1 MDGTGNNTRVT
12 LVVGAT
18 GAAASRVLERGRTIP
33 GETVIGLS
41 RHRPPG
47 DELWLAADLDD
58 APRLAEALATRPD
71 ISRIV
76 YASRA
81 PHDETGVEDVPAN
94 LRMLRNLV
102 DAAEASLPRLAHI
115 HVIHGAK
122 WYGMHLGPYR
132 TPAREDDPRHK
143 PPNFYYD
150 QQDFLAERQRGKAW
164 SWSASRP
171 NFVLDVAPGRAR
183 NMVST
188 LGAYAAIC
196 RELDEPFDF
205 PGWSS
210 TWNALHEV
218 TDARLLAEGVLWMLG
233 EPRCANRAF
242 NMTNGDA
249 FRWCDLW
256 AFLAEQFGCRPGGV
270 AGRYMT
276 LWGADKA
283 EVWERIRARH
293 GLALPLEQVAS
304 WAFFDFFMGMNYD
317 VLCSMTA
324 AREAGFTGF
333 VNSWKMFAEQIAAY
347 REARILPPI

>member
-1 MDGTGNNTRVT
+1 MDNTRVT
-12 LVVGAT
+12 LIVGAT
-18 GAAASRVLERGRTIP
+18 GAAASRILERGRAQP
-33 GETVIGLS
+33 GQTLVGLS
-41 RHRPPG
+41 RRRPPG
-47 DELWLAADLDD
+47 EEAWIAADLED

-81 PHDETGVEDVPAN
+81 PHGETGVEDVPGN

-102 DAAEASLPRLAHI
+102 DAAEASLPRLAHV
-115 HVIHGAK
+115 HLIHGAK
-122 WYGMHLGPYR
+122 WYGMHLGAYR
-132 TPAREDDPRHK
+132 TPSREDDPRHP

-150 QQDFLAERQRGKAW
+150 QQDFIAERQRGKAW
-164 SWSASRP
+164 VWSTSRP

-188 LGAYAAIC
+188 LGAYAALC

-205 PGWSS
+205 PGTPD
-210 TWNALHEV
+210 TWGALHEV
-218 TDARLLAEGVLWMLG
+218 TDATFLAEGVLWMLG

-256 AFLAEQFGCRPGGV
+256 PFLAAQFGCRPGGV
-270 AGRYMT
+270 NVRSMT
-276 LWGADKA
+276 LWSAGKEA
-283 EVWERIRARH
+283 VWERIRARH
-293 GLALPLEQVAS
+293 GLALPLDQVAS
-304 WAFFDFFMGMNYD
+304 WAFFDFFMGMDYD

-324 AREAGFTGF
+324 AREAGFQGF
-333 VNSWKMFAEQIAAY
+333 VNSWTMFSGQIEGYRAAG
-347 REARILPPI
+347 ILPPR

>member
-1 MDGTGNNTRVT
+1 MENARVT
-12 LVVGAT
+12 LIVGAT
-18 GAAASRVLERGRTIP
+18 GAAASRILERGRAMP
-33 GETVIGLS
+33 GETLVGLS
-41 RHRPPG
+41 RNKPDG
-47 DELWLAADLDD
+47 DDLWLTADLDD
-58 APRLAEALATRPD
+58 VQRLTEALATRPD

-81 PHDETGVEDVPAN
+81 PHGETGVEDVPGN

-102 DAAEASLPRLAHI
+102 DAAEASLPRLAHL
-115 HVIHGAK
+115 HLIHGAK
-122 WYGMHLGPYR
+122 WYGMHIGRYR
-132 TPAREDDPRHK
+132 TPAREDDPRHM

-150 QQDFLAERQRGKAW
+150 QQDFIAERQRGKAW
-164 SWSASRP
+164 SWSTSRP

-196 RELDEPFDF
+196 RELDVPFDF
-205 PGWSS
+205 PGRPG

-218 TDARLLAEGVLWMLG
+218 TDAKLLAEGVLWMLG

-256 AFLAEQFGCRPGGV
+256 AFLAEQFGCRPGV
-270 AGRYMT
+270 VRTMSMAHWMAG
-276 LWGADKA
+276 KE

-293 GLALPLEQVAS
+293 GLALPLGEVAS
-304 WAFFDFFMGMNYD
+304 WPFFDFFMGMDYD
-317 VLCSMTA
+317 VLCSMTS

-333 VNSWKMFAEQIAAY
+333 VNSWAMFAEQIAAY
-347 REARILPPI
+347 RALRILPPG